1 MPKRNDFKT
10 VLVIGSGPIV
20 IGQACEFDYSG
31 VQACQALRNEGY
43 RVVLLNSNPA
53 TVMTDHSMAEATY
66 IEPMRAEV
74 IEQIIGQEKVDA
86 ILPTMGG
93 QTAINLTMELHRSG
107 YLQKHNIKLIGANPE
122 VIERAEDRFAFNQL
136 LKDLQLEA
144 PKGQEVSSVEQA
156 WKCAEL
162 LGFPLIVRP
171 SYTLGGKGGGIVRTS
186 NEFETKIAHA
196 LAASPIGK
204 AFVEE
209 SVLGWKEFEL
219 EVIRDKRDNC
229 IVVCAI
235 ENLDPMGVHTG
246 DSITVAPALT
256 LTDKEYQQMR
266 DAAFR
271 IIRGVGVE
279 TGGANVQF
287 AVNPKDGRMVVI
299 EMNPRVSR
307 SSALASKATGFPIAK
322 VAAKLAVGYTLNEL
336 PNEVTQKS
344 CAAFEPSIDYV
355 VTKIPRFDFAKFKG
369 VKLELT
375 TAMQSVGEVMALGR
389 TFAESLQKAL
399 RSLEQGHIGL
409 SDIKYPRTLD
419 GSKKREFV
427 REKLLC
433 STPET
438 LFYIAEAYRLGFSE
452 SEIHNLCHW
461 DPWFLQ
467 QIETL
472 VSVEQQMC
480 RGDVLND
487 PHMLRYVKS
496 LGFSNQRIAQLIEES
511 VDKVETQ
518 LKKFNIKPQF
528 RRVDTCAAEFSSPT
542 AYLYSSFL
550 PFESNANVCEAQ
562 PTLRKKV
569 IIIGS
574 GPNRIGQGIE
584 FDYCCVQAAQAVRE
598 LGYEA
603 IMINCNPETVSTDH
617 SISDKL
623 YFSPLTPEDVMHVI
637 AREQEVGL
645 LCGVMVQFGGQ
656 TSIKLAEYL
665 EQQGI
670 PVLGTSVDSI
680 DLVED
685 RDRFRHLVHKL
696 AQQPR
701 NTAVTTPEEFR
712 SCAQDI
718 GFPVVVRPSY
728 VIGGQFIEI
737 FHDAEQLE
745 ASPLLQEFD
754 RFKPLLVEK
763 FLEYAHEL
771 EVDALCDGDDVYI
784 AGIMRHFEVA
794 GIHSGDS
801 SCILPATGISSAIM
815 EQIHLQ
821 TQQFARSLQ
830 IKGLFNIQ
838 FALKEDQLYVLEV
851 NPRASRTVPF
861 VSKAINIDLCK
872 IATQIML
879 GSKLGEFNLRAAS
892 SSEIYAVKRPV
903 FSFDRLPGVNPQL
916 GPEMRATGETM
927 QFARTPEQA
936 IQKGL
941 LPECLKRLDSLKT
954 VVILGKNM
962 SGLWDQ
968 LLEALDKRRVPIL
981 SQLMRTGEANDSYDG
996 FLTSVF
1002 ECVRQNQAS
1011 LVINFDSPV
1020 WAIGGLRSL
1029 LLQKNVLEIATLS
1042 EIEVLVTALSEDPGV
1057 LTPVSLQE
1065 LHKGAQLKQ
1074 AS

>member
-1 MPKRNDFKT
+1 MPKRNDFQT
-10 VLVIGSGPIV
+10 VLIIGSGPIV

-53 TVMTDHSMAEATY
+53 TVMTDQSVADATY
-66 IEPMRAEV
+66 IEPMCV
-74 IEQIIGQEKVDA
+74 DVVEQIIRQENVDA
-86 ILPTMGG
+86 LLPTMGG

-107 YLQKHNIKLIGANPE
+107 ILQKHNIKLIGASPE

-136 LKDLQLEA
+136 LKELDLDA
-144 PKGQEVSSVEQA
+144 PEGQEVSSVAQA
-156 WKCAEL
+156 WQCSECF
-162 LGFPLIVRP
+162 GFPLIVRP
-171 SYTLGGKGGGIVRTS
+171 SYTLGGKGGGIVHTQD
-186 NEFETKIAHA
+186 EFENKIAHA
-196 LAASPIGK
+196 LEASPIGK

-219 EVIRDKRDNC
+219 EVIRDKNDNC
-229 IVVCAI
+229 IVVCSI

-256 LTDKEYQQMR
+256 LTDKEYQRMR
-266 DAAFR
+266 DAAFKV
-271 IIRGVGVE
+271 IRGVGVE

-287 AVNPKDGRMVVI
+287 AVDPKTGRMVVI

-322 VAAKLAVGYTLNEL
+322 VAAQLAVGYTLDEL

-369 VKLELT
+369 VKPELT

-389 TFAESLQKAL
+389 TFSESLQKAL
-399 RSLEQGHIGL
+399 RSLEQGHVGL
-409 SDIKYPRTLD
+409 SNIKYPD
-419 GSKKREFV
+419 DIEKRDFV
-427 REKLLC
+427 REKL
-433 STPET
+433 SRPNPET
-438 LFYIAEAYRLGFSE
+438 LFYIAAAYRLGFSE
-452 SEIHNLCHW
+452 QEIYSLCHW
-461 DPWFLQ
+461 DPWFLR
-467 QIETL
+467 QIEGL
-472 VSVEQQMC
+472 VQVEQQMIAE
-480 RGDVLND
+480 DIMQD
-487 PHMLRYVKS
+487 AQSLRYVKS
-496 LGFSNQRIAQLIEES
+496 LGFANQRIAELVGEP

-518 LKKFNIKPQF
+518 LKQFNIKPQF
-528 RRVDTCAAEFSSPT
+528 RRVDTCAAEFASPT
-542 AYLYSSFL
+542 AYLYSSVL
-550 PFESNANVCEAQ
+550 PFESSENSCESQ
-562 PTLRKKV
+562 PSLRKKV

-584 FDYCCVQAAQAVRE
+584 FDYCCVQAAQAVKE

-623 YFSPLTPEDVMHVI
+623 YFSPLTPEDVMDVI
-637 AREQEVGL
+637 SCEKEVGL
-645 LCGVMVQFGGQ
+645 FCGVMVQFGGQ
-656 TSIKLAEYL
+656 TSIKLAEFL

-685 RDRFRHLVHKL
+685 RDRFRGLVQKL
-696 AQQPR
+696 AQQPE
-701 NTAVTTPEEFR
+701 NTAVSTCEEFR
-712 SCAQDI
+712 TMAQEI

-737 FHDAEQLE
+737 FHDVEQLQE
-745 ASPLLQEFD
+745 SPLLKEFD

-763 FLEYAHEL
+763 FLENAHEL
-771 EVDALCDGDDVYI
+771 EVDALCDGDEVYV

-801 SCILPATGISSAIM
+801 SCILPAVGIASEII
-815 EQIHLQ
+815 EQIRTQ
-821 TQQFARSLQ
+821 TKDFAKSLK

-838 FALKEDQLYVLEV
+838 FAVKDNQLYVLEV

-861 VSKAINIDLCK
+861 VSKATNVDLCK

-879 GSKLGEFNLRAAS
+879 GSKLSEFNLG
-892 SSEIYAVKRPV
+892 SESALGMYAVKRPV
-903 FSFDRLPGVNPQL
+903 FSFDRLPGANPQL
-916 GPEMRATGETM
+916 GPEMRGTGETM
-927 QFARTPEQA
+927 QFGATPEQA
-936 IQKGL
+936 IQKGM
-941 LPECLKRLDSLKT
+941 LPECFERLERKQT
-954 VVILGKNM
+954 VVILGTHM
-962 SGLWDQ
+962 SALWDK
-968 LLEALDKRRVPIL
+968 LLDALAGRGVSIL
-981 SQLMRTGEANDSYDG
+981 SQLTRVGEPSDG
-996 FLTSVF
+996 FLELVF
-1002 ECVRQNQAS
+1002 ERVCQDQVS
-1011 LVINFDSPV
+1011 LVLNFDSPV
-1020 WAIGGLRSL
+1020 KAIGDLRSL
-1029 LLQKNVLEIATLS
+1029 LLQKGVLEIATLS
-1042 EIEVLVTALSEDPGV
+1042 EIEALVIGLSGKQGG
-1057 LTPVSLQE
+1057 LAPVSLQV
-1065 LHKGAQLKQ
+1065 LHKEVRFRQ